1 VEPEEIFSLNR
12 HRSALWS
19 VRQVAVPSESRV
31 RGITRTIA
39 AVGLL
44 MLAVWLV
51 RDFLTALT
59 WAGLIAVTV
68 WPIYGRFVLL
78 IPAERD
84 VLAPLLFT
92 LLIGLVLIIPLTAA
106 MHQIA
111 LGSRTFAST
120 LRQLQASGLP
130 VPSWLAQLPMAGEY
144 LDTWWRNNL
153 GNPQNL
159 REWLGHLNIESITA
173 WARVLSGAVLQGLF
187 HFSIMLLALFFFL
200 RRGLKLA
207 TLLLIAAERLFG
219 EPGVRLAPTIADSVR
234 ATVNGTAVAALGK
247 GLFVGLAYVICGVPH
262 SLLFAG
268 LTVASAMVP
277 FGAWIVLIVAAL
289 TLSAYGGSWL
299 VSLVLLAIGAAVLMV
314 GDNVVLPALIGE
326 AAELPFL
333 LVLIGILG
341 GLQSFGLIGLFIGP
355 VIMAMVLAVWREW
368 IASNERTPDSDQ
380 SHH

>member
-1 VEPEEIFSLNR
+1 
-12 HRSALWS
+12 
-19 VRQVAVPSESRV
+19 
-31 RGITRTIA
+31 
-39 AVGLL
+39 
-44 MLAVWLV
+44 MLAVWVV
-51 RDFLTALT
+51 RDFLTAFT

-84 VLAPLLFT
+84 VLAALLFT
-92 LLIGLVLIIPLTAA
+92 LLTGLVLIIPLTAA

-111 LGSRTFAST
+111 LGSTAFAST
-120 LRQLQASGLP
+120 LRELQGSGLA

-153 GNPQNL
+153 GNPQNV
-159 REWLGHLNIESITA
+159 REWLGHINIESITV

-200 RRGLKLA
+200 RHGVKLA
-207 TLLLIAAERLFG
+207 ALLLIAAERLFG
-219 EPGVRLAPTIADSVR
+219 EPGARLAPTIADSVR

-247 GLFVGLAYVICGVPH
+247 GVFVGIAYVICGVPH

-268 LTVASAMVP
+268 LTVALAIVP
-277 FGAWIVLIVAAL
+277 LGAWIVLIVAAL
-289 TLSAYGGSWL
+289 TVLAHDGSWFAS
-299 VSLVLLAIGAAVLMV
+299 VMLLAIGAAVLTI

-341 GLQSFGLIGLFIGP
+341 GLQSFGLIGLFLGP
-355 VIMAMVLAVWREW
+355 VVMAMVLAIWREW
-368 IASNERTPDSDQ
+368 INSDDRTLDGDLV
-380 SHH
+380 HRG

>member
-1 VEPEEIFSLNR
+1 
-12 HRSALWS
+12 
-19 VRQVAVPSESRV
+19 V

-39 AVGLL
+39 AVGLV

-51 RDFLTALT
+51 RDFLMALT

-68 WPIYGRFVLL
+68 WPVYGRFVLL

-106 MHQIA
+106 MDQIA
-111 LGSRTFAST
+111 LGSRFFAST
-120 LRQLQASGLP
+120 LSELQESGLP
-130 VPSWLAQLPMAGEY
+130 VPSWLARLPMAGEY

-219 EPGVRLAPTIADSVR
+219 EPGVRLATTIADSVR

-289 TLSAYGGSWL
+289 MLSAYGGSWL
-299 VSLVLLAIGAAVLMV
+299 ASVVLFVIGAAVLTI
-314 GDNVVLPALIGE
+314 GDNIVLPALIGE

-341 GLQSFGLIGLFIGP
+341 GLQSFGLIGLFLGP
-355 VIMAMVLAVWREW
+355 VIMATVLAVWREW
-368 IASNERTPDSDQ
+368 IDSNERTPDSDPV
-380 SHH
+380 HRG

>member
-1 VEPEEIFSLNR
+1 MNR

-31 RGITRTIA
+31 RWITRTIA
-39 AVGLL
+39 AVGLV
-44 MLAVWLV
+44 MLVVWLV
-51 RDFLTALT
+51 RDFLMALT

-92 LLIGLVLIIPLTAA
+92 LLIGLVLIIPLTVA

-111 LGSRTFAST
+111 LGSSLFASA
-120 LRQLQASGLP
+120 LSELQESGLP
-130 VPSWLAQLPMAGEY
+130 APSWLARLPMAGEY
-144 LDTWWRNNL
+144 LDNWWRNNL
-153 GNPQNL
+153 GNPRNL
-159 REWLGHLNIESITA
+159 HESLGHLNIESITA

-207 TLLLIAAERLFG
+207 ALLLIAAERLFG
-219 EPGVRLAPTIADSVR
+219 APGVRLAPTIADSVR

-268 LTVASAMVP
+268 LTVASAIVP

-289 TLSAYGGSWL
+289 MLSAYGGSWL
-299 VSLVLLAIGAAVLMV
+299 ASVVLFVFGAAVLTI
-314 GDNVVLPALIGE
+314 GDNIVLPALIGE

-341 GLQSFGLIGLFIGP
+341 GLQSFGLIGLFLGP
-355 VIMAMVLAVWREW
+355 VIMATVLAVWREW
-368 IASNERTPDSDQ
+368 IDGNERTPNSDPV
-380 SHH
+380 HRG

>member
-1 VEPEEIFSLNR
+1 MNR

-31 RGITRTIA
+31 RGIMRTIA
-39 AVGLL
+39 AVALV

-51 RDFLTALT
+51 RDFLVALT

-78 IPAERD
+78 MPAERD

-106 MHQIA
+106 MDQIA
-111 LGSRTFAST
+111 LGSRAFAST
-120 LRQLQASGLP
+120 LHELQGSGLP

-144 LDTWWRNNL
+144 LETWWRNNL

-173 WARVLSGAVLQGLF
+173 WVRVLSGAVLQGLF

-200 RRGLKLA
+200 RRGVKLT

-219 EPGVRLAPTIADSVR
+219 EPGARLAPTIANSIR

-247 GLFVGLAYVICGVPH
+247 GLLVGIAYVICGVPH
-262 SLLFAG
+262 PLLFAG

-277 FGAWIVLIVAAL
+277 LGAWIVLIVAAL
-289 TLSAYGGSWL
+289 AVPAASGSWIAS
-299 VSLVLLAIGAAVLMV
+299 VVLLAIGAAVLV
-314 GDNVVLPALIGE
+314 IGDNVVLPALIGE

-333 LVLIGILG
+333 LVLISILG
-341 GLQSFGLIGLFIGP
+341 GLQSFGLIGLFLGP
-355 VIMAMVLAVWREW
+355 VVMATVLAVWREW
-368 IASNERTPDSDQ
+368 IDSDERTPDSDLL
-380 SHH
+380 HRR